1 LKIVLLGDIHA
12 NLPALEAVLA
22 HAAQQE
28 AQQIWNVGD
37 FIGYGAFPNEVIEL
51 MQQEEAISIAGN
63 YDLKVLRFPD
73 KVAKWRRSKK
83 PEKLRAF
90 EWAYQTLKPQNMAY
104 LGELPQEVRIEVEGW
119 RVLLTHASPESN
131 EEYIGAETSEERLRW
146 LAAAASADIVACGHS
161 HVGFARC
168 VDGVWF
174 INPGSVG
181 RPDDGDPRAS
191 YALVEIDPDAVHV
204 EHIRLAYDLERAAA
218 AVEAQ
223 HLPEE
228 FAAMIRLGRNLDWVQ
243 KQALITSSRS
253 SQ

>member
-1 LKIVLLGDIHA
+1 LKIILLGDIHA

-37 FIGYGAFPNEVIEL
+37 FIGYGAFPNEVIQL
-51 MQQEEAISIAGN
+51 MQQVGAISIAGN
-63 YDLKVLRFPD
+63 YDLKVLRFPE
-73 KVAKWRRSKK
+73 KVDKWRRNKK
-83 PEKLRAF
+83 AEKLRAF
-90 EWAYQTLKPQNMAY
+90 EWAYQALKPHNLAY
-104 LGELPQEVRIEVEGW
+104 LGGLPQEVRIEVEGW

-131 EEYIGAETSEERLRW
+131 EEYIGPETSEERLRW
-146 LAAAASADIVACGHS
+146 LAAAASADIVAYGHS

-191 YALVEIDPDAVHV
+191 YAVLEITPHTVQV
-204 EHIRLAYDLERAAA
+204 EHIRLEYDLERAAA
-218 AVEAQ
+218 AIEAQ
-223 HLPEE
+223 NLPRE
-228 FAAMIRLGRNLDWVQ
+228 FAAMIRLGRNLDWIQ
-243 KQALITSSRS
+243 EQTLISSSPS
-253 SQ
+253 S